1 MSTSEL
7 EKLLG
12 RSLTSREISGCTR
25 YLAVAQQLLE
35 QITCISL
42 EQDEG
47 ERTFEAR
54 DGYKTLFT
62 GIFSEITSVT
72 VDGEIIDAS
81 KYKAKFFDDRNKDF
95 YNSIVFEKALEG
107 EEVAVDAL
115 WGFYSIPGDLSMVLA
130 QLFAYAAKKK
140 TMGSVKSKRVE
151 DFHITY
157 GDNTDF
163 QELVADNA
171 IIINKYTM
179 CDIYETRHGDVNTH
193 DYI

>member
-12 RSLTSREISGCTR
+12 RSLTSRESTGCAK
-25 YLAVAQQLLE
+25 YLEVARQLLE
-35 QITCISL
+35 EITCVSL
-42 EQDEG
+42 QQEAG
-47 ERTFEAR
+47 ERIFESR
-54 DGYKTLFT
+54 DGYKTLFV

-72 VDGEIIDAS
+72 VDGELIDAS
-81 KYKAKFFDDRNKDF
+81 EYTIKFFDDRNKGF
-95 YNSIVFEKALEG
+95 YNSIVFEEAVEG
-107 EEVAVDAL
+107 EEVVVDAQ
-115 WGFYSIPGDLSMVLA
+115 WGFNNVPSDLNMVLA
-130 QLFAYAAKKK
+130 QLFAYASQKK
-140 TMGSVKSKRVE
+140 TLGSVKSKRVE

-179 CDIYETRHGDVNTH
+179 CDIYDTRHGDVNTH

>member
-12 RSLTSREISGCTR
+12 RSLTSRESTGCAK
-25 YLAVAQQLLE
+25 YLEIAKQLLE
-35 QITCISL
+35 EITCVSL
-42 EQDEG
+42 QQEAG
-47 ERTFEAR
+47 ERIFTAR
-54 DGYKTLFT
+54 YGYKTLFT

-72 VDGEIIDAS
+72 VDGETMLSTDYT
-81 KYKAKFFDDRNKDF
+81 KKFFDDRNKGF
-95 YNSIVFEKALEG
+95 YNSIVFEEALEG
-107 EEVAVDAL
+107 EEVVVNAQ
-115 WGFYSIPGDLSMVLA
+115 WGFNTVPSDLNMVLA
-130 QLFAYAAKKK
+130 QLFAYAANKK
-140 TMGSVKSKRVE
+140 TLGSVKSKRVE
-151 DFHITY
+151 DFWITY

-193 DYI
+193 DSI